1 MRPCVCNACGKT
13 FLWEDDMLKEDVV
26 TLQKKWGFFS
36 RTDLEI
42 HQLHLCEDCY
52 DQWISTFKIPPV
64 ILKDEMPL

>member
-1 MRPCVCNACGKT
+1 
-13 FLWEDDMLKEDVV
+13 MLKEDVV

-36 RTDLEI
+36 RKDLEI

-52 DQWISTFKIPPV
+52 DQLISTFKIPPV